1 MNREPS
7 ELDLQIRTAIDEWE
21 EARLEQEMIHKQ
33 SDLWQKENIPP
44 RRPKIVAS
52 VLEIEDYERES
63 EEWDKPYQAQRQ
75 RRHEADMRLQRATK
89 KVESLL
95 PYEYEYS
102 HGEKLYKVGSSGL
115 VTRHRSDSG
124 RPN

>member
-21 EARLEQEMIHKQ
+21 EARLDRELTHTQTE
-33 SDLWQKENIPP
+33 LWQKENIPP
-44 RRPKIVAS
+44 RRPKIIAS

-75 RRHEADMRLQRATK
+75 KRHEADMRLQKATK

-95 PYEYEYS
+95 PQEFEYS
-102 HGEKLYKVGSSGL
+102 HGEKLYRVGSSGL
-115 VTRHRSDSG
+115 VTRHRSDNG
-124 RPN
+124 RPD